1 MINQI
6 IFCVTGT
13 IAFAITM
20 NAPKKSLIY
29 IFAGSTIC
37 SFTERLFTS
46 FYGDFTACFCAMFVV
61 SFFCEIVARHIKM
74 PTTVILIPCT
84 IPLLPGSAIYYTM
97 LYAIQGDL
105 KKTGEYALSTLL
117 TGMGIALGTVIESA
131 LIKISSYY
139 RKGS

>member
-13 IAFAITM
+13 IAFAIMM

-29 IFAGSTIC
+29 ILAGSTIC
-37 SFTERLFTS
+37 SFIERLFTS
-46 FYGDFTACFCAMFVV
+46 FYGDFTACFCAMLLV
-61 SFFCEIVARHIKM
+61 SFYCEIVARQIKT
-74 PTTVILIPCT
+74 PTTVLLIPCT

-105 KKTGEYALSTLL
+105 KKTGEYAVSTLL
-117 TGMGIALGTVIESA
+117 TGMGIALGAVIESA
-131 LIKISSYY
+131 LVKIISYY
-139 RKGS
+139 KKGS